1 MLFQADC
8 DRHNRMP
15 ASDLFGFRPRGGGEK
30 GKNMNSALLILR
42 LIVGLGFAAHGAQ
55 KLFGWFGGSGIHG
68 TGAFFESIGFRP
80 GSRFAVAAGSSE
92 LLGGLMLAL
101 GFAGPIGPALMISVM
116 AVAILTVHK
125 GRGFFTQNGG
135 AELPLIYIASAVTV
149 AWAGPG
155 QYSIDHTLGLDG
167 VVPRVWVVGILA
179 CGILAALGS
188 LPLRHMP
195 QPAP

>member
-1 MLFQADC
+1 
-8 DRHNRMP
+8 
-15 ASDLFGFRPRGGGEK
+15 
-30 GKNMNSALLILR
+30 
-42 LIVGLGFAAHGAQ
+42 
-55 KLFGWFGGSGIHG
+55 
-68 TGAFFESIGFRP
+68 
-80 GSRFAVAAGSSE
+80 
-92 LLGGLMLAL
+92 MLAL

-155 QYSIDHTLGLDG
+155 QYSIDYALGLDG
-167 VVPRVWVVGILA
+167 VVPRVWVVGILT

-188 LPLRHMP
+188 LALRQMP